1 MSERRTV
8 KTRHAMS
15 GFFVF
20 CLLGLFAL
28 LSAVLVMVGIRACQG
43 VQAAADANS
52 EEQIALSYVLNKVR
66 AHDVTDSIS
75 LWNTDGRQVLCLKEN
90 LDGEWYETRIFCSDG
105 KLCEYFCEVG
115 EPFDRSM
122 GEALTA
128 AQALHL
134 KAETPKLLYVQVTRV
149 GGETLAAH
157 AALRAGEVIEHEK

>member
-90 LDGEWYETRIFCSDG
+90 LDGEWYETRIFVLMASYASIFA
-105 KLCEYFCEVG
+105 KLAS
-115 EPFDRSM
+115 R
-122 GEALTA
+122 LTA
-128 AQALHL
+128 RW
-134 KAETPKLLYVQVTRV
+134 ERRS
-149 GGETLAAH
+149 
-157 AALRAGEVIEHEK
+157 LRRKHCT